1 MPAPTLRPATAADV
15 PALAALVNAA
25 YRGEASRQS
34 WTTEAH
40 LLDGPRID
48 EAALHELLGAPGGG
62 FLLAVGPGG
71 QLVGGVYLQ
80 AQGPRLYLGT
90 LAVAPAA
97 QAHGLG
103 RRLLDAAEAQA
114 RQQGC
119 THLKITVVAAR
130 TELLAWYERRGYVRT
145 GATEPFPDT
154 TRFGRPRQPLALV
167 VLEKAV
173 ATEKAT

>member
-1 MPAPTLRPATAADV
+1 MQPDPTLRPATAADV
-15 PALAALVNAA
+15 PALAVLINNA
-25 YRGEASRQS
+25 YRGEASRQA

-48 EAALHELLGAPGGG
+48 EAALHELLRAPGGG

-71 QLVGGVYLQ
+71 QFVGGVYLLT
-80 AQGPRLYLGT
+80 QGPRLYLGT

-103 RRLLDAAEAQA
+103 RRLLEAAEAQA

-119 THLKITVVAAR
+119 THLKITVVSVR

-145 GATEPFPDT
+145 GATEPFPT
-154 TRFGRPRQPLALV
+154 GTRFGRPRQPLALV
-167 VLEKAV
+167 VLEKPV
-173 ATEKAT
+173 

>member
-1 MPAPTLRPATAADV
+1 MPTPTLRPAAAADV
-15 PALAALVNAA
+15 PALAALVNNA
-25 YRGEASRQS
+25 YRGEASRQA

-62 FLLAVGPGG
+62 FLLAVGPSG
-71 QLVGGVYLQ
+71 QLMGGVYLQ
-80 AQGPRLYLGT
+80 AQGPCLYLGT

-103 RRLLDAAEAQA
+103 RRPLEAAEAQA

-119 THLKITVVAAR
+119 THLKITVVSAR
-130 TELLAWYERRGYVRT
+130 AELLAWYERRGYVRT
-145 GATEPFPDT
+145 GATEPFPAT

-173 ATEKAT
+173 VPEKAT